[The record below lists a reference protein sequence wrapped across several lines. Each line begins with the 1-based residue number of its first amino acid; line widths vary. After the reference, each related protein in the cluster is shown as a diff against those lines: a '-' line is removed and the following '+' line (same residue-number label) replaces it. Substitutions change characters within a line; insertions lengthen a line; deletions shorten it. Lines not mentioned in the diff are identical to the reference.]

1 MGSPVFNYM
10 ASNTIKTPPVGQPPY
25 QVSIEER
32 MRWAQ
37 IAEAMAQAN
46 HYAQPDPAQTM
57 ATRPSSA
64 MFGGYPTLPPVPLPR
79 MGMHGHHTSTMNTG
93 TSRPNTASH
102 HNMY

>member
-46 HYAQPDPAQTM
+46 HYAVRLFIYKSIA
-57 ATRPSSA
+57 
-64 MFGGYPTLPPVPLPR
+64 PTNKGQCL
-79 MGMHGHHTSTMNTG
+79 N
-93 TSRPNTASH
+93 
-102 HNMY
+102 